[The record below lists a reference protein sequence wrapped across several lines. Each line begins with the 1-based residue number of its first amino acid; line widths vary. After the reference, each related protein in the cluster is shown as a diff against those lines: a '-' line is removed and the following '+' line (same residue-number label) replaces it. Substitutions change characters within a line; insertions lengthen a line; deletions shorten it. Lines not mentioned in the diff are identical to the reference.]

1 MENINAL
8 HSDRYIFHVHDREHA
23 LWLGITGIQRILFT
37 FINGKLRVHCEQGT
51 FTTCER
57 EQKCLYGLSAAR
69 YRVFTPV
76 NKTLILS

>member
-1 MENINAL
+1 MENMNTS
-8 HSDRYIFHVHDREHA
+8 HSDRYVFHVHDREHA

-37 FINGKLRVHCEQGT
+37 FINGKLRVHCEHGK

-57 EQKCLYGLSAAR
+57 EQKYLYGLIAVHL
-69 YRVFTPV
+69 RVFTPV